1 MLFDFNKKNTLIIIP
16 ARGGSKRVRNKN
28 LRKLLNKEL
37 LVYSIEQCK
46 KIKSAITIVS
56 TDSNEIRE
64 LAESFNIFVPFLRPN
79 YLSKDS
85 SSSRSVIIHALH
97 YFYKNFSIIPKYVG
111 LKPPTNPFIKE
122 KSIEGVIERLQ
133 KSNNQINSC
142 VTISEASTHPFRI
155 ITLNKNKQITN
166 GIFKIDGKT
175 INDIERSQDWPK
187 SFEGSPAFRLSKTK
201 YFHDEIISQNYFNK
215 EKTYDAKNSLGYQI
229 SKIEAFDIDNEVD
242 LTLAEA
248 ISNTSYNK
256 TSETKS

>member
-1 MLFDFNKKNTLIIIP
+1 MLFDFNKNNTLIIIP

-64 LAESFNIFVPFLRPN
+64 LAESHNIFVPFLRPN

-111 LKPPTNPFIKE
+111 LKPPTNPFVKE
-122 KSIEGVIERLQ
+122 KSIKGVIERLQ

-166 GIFKIDGKT
+166 GIFKIDGKN

-215 EKTYDAKNSLGYQI
+215 GKTYDAKYSLGYQI

-248 ISNTSYNK
+248 ISNTSYIK